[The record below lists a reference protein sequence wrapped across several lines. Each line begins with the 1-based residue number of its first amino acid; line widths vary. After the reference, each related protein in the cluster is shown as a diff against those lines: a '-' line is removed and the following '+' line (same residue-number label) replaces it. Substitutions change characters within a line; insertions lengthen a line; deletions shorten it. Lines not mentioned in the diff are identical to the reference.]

1 MMYRSLTYWFICLI
15 ITVHKNF
22 IAPGDDDD
30 AYCIALARREDDRRL
45 AEHRRDCNM
54 QQYDE
59 MMGGMMEE
67 DDRLPT
73 SVLGGYVLSNDMFHD
88 AMRRDEK
95 QQQQFTPHDH
105 PLNGRPSSLRS
116 WMKRNRISFS
126 FANVGATSHGEI
138 RLDFLPNQRNNLI
151 AAIDTTNRL
160 KL

>member
-15 ITVHKNF
+15 ITVHKNL
-22 IAPGDDDD
+22 APGDDDD

-45 AEHRRDCNM
+45 AEQRRGNNM
-54 QQYDE
+54 QQHDTT
-59 MMGGMMEE
+59 MGGMMDE
-67 DDRLPT
+67 DDRLPA

-95 QQQQFTPHDH
+95 QQQQFTPHDL
-105 PLNGRPSSLRS
+105 PLNERPSSLRS
-116 WMKRNRISFS
+116 WMKSNRISFS
-126 FANVGATSHGEI
+126 FANVGVISHDDI
-138 RLDFLPNQRNNLI
+138 QLDFLPNPRNNLI